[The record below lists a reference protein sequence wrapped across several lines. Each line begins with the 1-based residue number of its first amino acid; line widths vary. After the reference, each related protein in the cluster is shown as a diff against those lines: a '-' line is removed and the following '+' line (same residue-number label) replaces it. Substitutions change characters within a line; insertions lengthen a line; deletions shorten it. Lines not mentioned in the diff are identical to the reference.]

1 MADTTAEP
9 VQQPPPSVESSAD
22 AISSDAPTVDQPQ
35 QPNVVING
43 VAETS
48 GDGEFPV
55 PPTASSSKVVDETT
69 SSSAGKYLLHDI
81 ALETDDRISAALR
94 AAKLQ
99 DKDLDIDRDYT
110 TRLIS
115 TAGGFTSNV
124 RENILTHPVVVK
136 NRMDPTVSTHI
147 SAESRQVMRK
157 GFDLGISSPG
167 LRMLYDARI
176 KELEEELDVEKAA
189 RNKAERQ
196 RAELQR
202 ELTSLAEHIDDSN
215 EAARVQ
221 MEVNKRR
228 DTDMLKLQR
237 DLEEAQTQNEAQL
250 ATFRKKHQEAVN
262 QLTEQMDQLHK
273 VKQRIEKE
281 KNQQRA
287 EIDELRGQIDHLN
300 KAKLTSEKLN
310 KQLEAQLS
318 EASTKIAELQREI
331 HDVTSHK
338 NRLLQEQSDVMHR
351 LDETANQLDQAN
363 KAKLAL
369 GRQLEEAKMA
379 VEDEACVRNKVL
391 GDNRNL
397 QAVIDQLR
405 EQLDEEQEGR
415 AELQRQLTRANNE
428 AAVWRQKFESGEGGI
443 RPEEL
448 DDLKKK
454 LGARILDGEAQLEAA
469 MAKAIG
475 LEKAKSRSQM
485 EIDALVAEV
494 EKCQAIIA
502 QHEKR
507 QRQFDKLVD
516 EWKKKVTDLQSE
528 LDNSQKESRVNA
540 AEAYKYKAQLD
551 ETQEVIE
558 ALRREN
564 KNLSDEIH
572 DLTDQISQGNHRLQ
586 EMEKVSKRFEAERDE
601 LQATLEEAEAAL
613 EQEEAKVD
621 RAFMDVAAVKEE
633 MERRLMEKDEEFEN
647 TRKNHQRALDSMQIN
662 LETEARSKIEAL
674 RIKKKLEQD
683 INDLEMTLDG
693 ANKAKAETEKN
704 LKKYQQQIRDLQ
716 QLLDEEQR
724 SRQSIRDEITA
735 SERRNALL
743 GGEIEELRAQ
753 IDVLEKTR
761 KMAEGELHEATDR
774 ISDLTATNSSLMAT
788 KKKLEADM
796 QALHGDFE
804 EQVNE
809 LRLAED
815 QTKKAMADAA
825 RLAEELRQE
834 QDHAGQIEKLRRG
847 LEVQVK
853 ELQQRVDEAEA
864 AALHGGRKTIQ
875 KLEQRIRELEVE
887 LEAEQHRHA
896 DTQKSQRKHERRM
909 QELTLQLDED
919 HKGQERMRDMIE
931 KLQQKMKQYKRQVE
945 EAEEIAAINLT
956 KYRKMQHDLEE
967 AEARAEMAENVLGQ
981 MRAKGRTSMS
991 VTETASPYSGIVIKS
1006 TTTRTQ
1012 NISSDIKHDV

>member
-1 MADTTAEP
+1 
-9 VQQPPPSVESSAD
+9 
-22 AISSDAPTVDQPQ
+22 
-35 QPNVVING
+35 
-43 VAETS
+43 
-48 GDGEFPV
+48 
-55 PPTASSSKVVDETT
+55 
-69 SSSAGKYLLHDI
+69 
-81 ALETDDRISAALR
+81 
-94 AAKLQ
+94 
-99 DKDLDIDRDYT
+99 
-110 TRLIS
+110 
-115 TAGGFTSNV
+115 
-124 RENILTHPVVVK
+124 
-136 NRMDPTVSTHI
+136 
-147 SAESRQVMRK
+147 
-157 GFDLGISSPG
+157 
-167 LRMLYDARI
+167 
-176 KELEEELDVEKAA
+176 
-189 RNKAERQ
+189 
-196 RAELQR
+196 
-202 ELTSLAEHIDDSN
+202 
-215 EAARVQ
+215 
-221 MEVNKRR
+221 
-228 DTDMLKLQR
+228 
-237 DLEEAQTQNEAQL
+237 
-250 ATFRKKHQEAVN
+250 
-262 QLTEQMDQLHK
+262 
-273 VKQRIEKE
+273 
-281 KNQQRA
+281 
-287 EIDELRGQIDHLN
+287 
-300 KAKLTSEKLN
+300 
-310 KQLEAQLS
+310 
-318 EASTKIAELQREI
+318 
-331 HDVTSHK
+331 
-338 NRLLQEQSDVMHR
+338 
-351 LDETANQLDQAN
+351 
-363 KAKLAL
+363 
-369 GRQLEEAKMA
+369 
-379 VEDEACVRNKVL
+379 
-391 GDNRNL
+391 
-397 QAVIDQLR
+397 
-405 EQLDEEQEGR
+405 
-415 AELQRQLTRANNE
+415 
-428 AAVWRQKFESGEGGI
+428 
-443 RPEEL
+443 
-448 DDLKKK
+448 
-454 LGARILDGEAQLEAA
+454 
-469 MAKAIG
+469 
-475 LEKAKSRSQM
+475 
-485 EIDALVAEV
+485 
-494 EKCQAIIA
+494 
-502 QHEKR
+502 
-507 QRQFDKLVD
+507 
-516 EWKKKVTDLQSE
+516 
-528 LDNSQKESRVNA
+528 
-540 AEAYKYKAQLD
+540 
-551 ETQEVIE
+551 
-558 ALRREN
+558 
-564 KNLSDEIH
+564 
-572 DLTDQISQGNHRLQ
+572 
-586 EMEKVSKRFEAERDE
+586 
-601 LQATLEEAEAAL
+601 
-613 EQEEAKVD
+613 
-621 RAFMDVAAVKEE
+621 
-633 MERRLMEKDEEFEN
+633 
-647 TRKNHQRALDSMQIN
+647 
-662 LETEARSKIEAL
+662 
-674 RIKKKLEQD
+674 
-683 INDLEMTLDG
+683 MTLDG